1 MHPRRPNIA
10 PKFYIVPGIQ
20 NGGRSEISSNRVAVN
35 RREVEKMDTK
45 LWVDVS
51 IRQVLIQHGANRGGQ
66 IIFYDRFHHKF
77 LNAHCQSLFFG
88 NDLVKTGA

>member
-35 RREVEKMDTK
+35 RREVEKMDNK

-66 IIFYDRFHHKF
+66 NIFYHRLHDKF
-77 LNAHCQSLFFG
+77 LNAHRQSLLFG
-88 NDLVKTGA
+88 DNLVKTSA